1 MALPDLSPF
10 YGLRRFLS
18 IAHHVPGRIR
28 VKLSPMALAHLPDV
42 DPAPFV
48 NLAKRIRGVGM
59 TRVNVPA
66 LSVVIEY
73 DPVVIPAPLWERLLS
88 GNPVEVERIIA
99 ERVV

>member
-1 MALPDLSPF
+1 MSLPDLAPF
-10 YGLRRFLS
+10 LDLRRFLS

-28 VKLSPMALAHLPDV
+28 VKLSVMALAHLPDV

-48 NLAKRIRGVGM
+48 DLTRRIRGVGM

-73 DPVVIPAPLWERLLS
+73 DPVVIPAPLWERLLL
-88 GNPVEVERIIA
+88 GDRAEVERIIA

>member
-1 MALPDLSPF
+1 MSLPDLTPF
-10 YGLRRFLS
+10 MDLRRFLS

-28 VKLSPMALAHLPDV
+28 VKLSITALACLPDV

-48 NLAKRIRGVGM
+48 DLTRRIRGVGM

-73 DPVVIPAPLWERLLS
+73 DPVVIPAPLWERLLLADRA
-88 GNPVEVERIIA
+88 EVERIIA

>member
-1 MALPDLSPF
+1 MALPDLTPF
-10 YGLRRFLS
+10 LDLRRFLT

-28 VKLSPMALAHLPDV
+28 VKLSLQALAFLPDV

-48 NLAKRIRGVGM
+48 DLAKRIRGVGV

-73 DPVVIPAPLWERLLS
+73 DPVVIPVPVWERLLLADRA
-88 GNPVEVERIIA
+88 EIERLLA